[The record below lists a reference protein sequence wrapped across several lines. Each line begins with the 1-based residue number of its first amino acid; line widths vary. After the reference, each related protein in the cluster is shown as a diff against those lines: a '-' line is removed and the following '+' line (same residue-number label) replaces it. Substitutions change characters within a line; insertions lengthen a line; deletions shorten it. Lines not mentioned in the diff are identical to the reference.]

1 MSRYKAM
8 LFDLDGTL
16 LDSAPDLVHAY
27 NKVRQS
33 EGLERVSIETVG
45 RGATR
50 GIRGILELGMPEA
63 DQATR
68 EDWFHRTLAHYR
80 RNSVHKSSLYDGV
93 TDLIEQ
99 LVAAG
104 IHWGIV
110 TNKSEALTFPILDAF
125 GLSETIGC
133 CVCGDTLDQSKPHPA
148 PVRLACEQLGVSPR
162 DVLFVGDD
170 NRDIQAGRAA
180 GTATAA
186 VYYGYG
192 SGELEETIVGD
203 SFPVN
208 HPAELLKLLQ

>member
-1 MSRYKAM
+1 

-16 LDSAPDLVHAY
+16 LDSAPDLVDAY
-27 NKVRQS
+27 NRVRQS
-33 EGLERVSIETVG
+33 EGLESASIEEVG

-68 EDWFHRTLAHYR
+68 EDWFQKTLAHYR
-80 RNSVHKSSLYDGV
+80 RNSTHRSSLYEGV
-93 TDLIEQ
+93 SELIEQ

-104 IHWGIV
+104 LRWGIV
-110 TNKSEALTFPILDAF
+110 TNKSEILTIPILDAF
-125 GLSETIGC
+125 GLSETIAC
-133 CVCGDTLDQSKPHPA
+133 CVCGDTLDKSKPHPA
-148 PVRLACEQLGVSPR
+148 PVRLACEQLGLRPEE
-162 DVLFVGDD
+162 VLFVGDD

-192 SGELEETIVGD
+192 SGELEASIVGD
-203 SFPVN
+203 SYPVN
-208 HPAELLKLLQ
+208 HPADLLKLLQ